1 MIHNMENFGETVLP
15 ETELSEGKEEII
27 QKLQK
32 MKGEGTLI
40 LENEEY
46 LSGARRE
53 QELLEN
59 SGGSAQLTIQ
69 ELFENS
75 GGSAQLT
82 IIKVSK
88 TLCRMIAKNPEK
100 IAA

>member
-32 MKGEGTLI
+32 MKGEGILI

-59 SGGSAQLTIQ
+59 SEPSAR
-69 ELFENS
+69 
-75 GGSAQLT
+75 LT
-82 IIKVSK
+82 IIEASK
-88 TLCRMIAKNPEK
+88 TLCGMIAKNPEE